1 MTSYEDQS
9 MLPMFDTALVDLNQN
24 SIFSENQFVGG
35 DRVMDSHQITFG
47 ATTRIIN
54 ERGLEKFSGTIAQRF
69 YLDDRE
75 VLTES
80 QFSNS
85 DYQSDTSDL
94 FLSASSSITKY
105 LKLKC

>member
-1 MTSYEDQS
+1 M
-9 MLPMFDTALVDLNQN
+9 
-24 SIFSENQFVGG
+24 
-35 DRVMDSHQITFG
+35 
-47 ATTRIIN
+47 N
-54 ERGLEKFSGTIAQRF
+54 EGLEKFSGTIAQRF

-105 LKLKC
+105 LKLRLSINTTLMKKKLTGLLFHQDIILI